1 MRRTGH
7 PSQGKAV
14 DATALPLFEQMG
26 VPGAARRGA
35 ESWGLGD
42 YPSRTDDLIV
52 VEHLTR
58 FAGAEAS
65 APLLFGDRMH
75 TIAIF
80 LVGVCT
86 IVLSG
91 CASTILPNG
100 VGSAGY
106 TEVVSVPLGPLR
118 YLYTAS
124 MLPGHDAV
132 GATYLVRCTN
142 TARTISLQIADGLVL
157 DAADVC
163 ARVDAAAAASESWI
177 PAASNRYRILLVPE
191 GTAGAIR
198 ARSLGLFATGRQLAF
213 VAPVY
218 SNQHRTFANLVDLV
232 AHESFH
238 ALGHAEKNPRG
249 RDERSAYYAGLCAQ
263 LRVNGLIAEED
274 LPGAPLASGDQAVRY
289 SSQEAYRVR
298 LETYPLLADGGIRL
312 GASSGDLMLDR
323 CQQIRSEVAGV
334 Q

>member
-1 MRRTGH
+1 M
-7 PSQGKAV
+7 
-14 DATALPLFEQMG
+14 
-26 VPGAARRGA
+26 
-35 ESWGLGD
+35 
-42 YPSRTDDLIV
+42 
-52 VEHLTR
+52 EHLTR

-65 APLLFGDRMH
+65 APLSCGDKMR

-91 CASTILPNG
+91 CATTTLPNG
-100 VGSAGY
+100 VASAGY

-118 YLYTAS
+118 YFHTTS
-124 MLPGHDAV
+124 VLPGKNAV
-132 GATYLVRCTN
+132 GATNLVRCTN
-142 TARTISLQIADGLVL
+142 TARTINLQIANGLAL

-163 ARVDAAAAASESWI
+163 ARIDAAAAASESWI
-177 PAASNRYRILLVPE
+177 PAASNRYRILLLPE
-191 GTAGAIR
+191 GTAGAVR
-198 ARSLGLFATGRQLAF
+198 TRSIGLFATGRQLAF

-249 RDERSAYYAGLCAQ
+249 QDERSAYYAGLCAQ
-263 LRVNGLIAEED
+263 LRINGLIAEED

-323 CQQIRSEVAGV
+323 CQQIRSEVVGLQSSSLV
-334 Q
+334 PPRSLLP